1 VRLVLGRDVEVS
13 AWTRARIPHCHDWG
27 PCAAIGVADGNEEL
41 IAGVVFNNYHPH
53 YKSIEISTA
62 SSRKRWLTKSLI
74 TGIFAYPFAQL
85 GCQRVTAA
93 TPRNA
98 HTARQFLETFGFQ
111 PEGIVRLG
119 FGSQDALLFGLLA
132 SEWATHRYNLGRV
145 VDGQGRPHAADAA

>member
-1 VRLVLGRDVEVS
+1 MRLVLGQDQAVA
-13 AWTRARIPHCHDWG
+13 AWTKARIGHCNDWG
-27 PCAAIGVADGNEEL
+27 PYAAIGVADSGENL
-41 IAGVVFNNYHPH
+41 IAGVVYNNWHPH

-62 SSRKRWLTKSLI
+62 SDSRRWLTKSLI
-74 TGIFAYPFAQL
+74 TGIFAYPFMQL

-119 FGSQDALLFGLLA
+119 FGTQDAFIWGLLA

-145 VDGQGRPHAADAA
+145 VDEGRPHASDAP

>member
-1 VRLVLGRDVEVS
+1 MRLVLGQDERVAD
-13 AWTRARIPHCHDWG
+13 WTKARIPHAHSWG
-27 PCAAIGVADGNEEL
+27 AMAAIGVEDATGEL
-41 IAGVVFNNYHPH
+41 IAGVVFNNYRPE

-62 SSRKRWLTKSLI
+62 SSSARWLTKSLI
-74 TGIFAYPFAQL
+74 SGIFAYPFAQL

-98 HTARQFLETFGFQ
+98 HTARQFLETFGFI

-132 SEWATHRYNLGRV
+132 SEWASHRYNLARV
-145 VDGQGRPHAADAA
+145 VDEGRPHAADAA

>member
-1 VRLVLGRDVEVS
+1 MRLVLGRDREV
-13 AWTRARIPHCHDWG
+13 ADWTKARIPHAHEWG
-27 PCAAIGVADGNEEL
+27 PFSAIGVADESENL

-62 SSRKRWLTKSLI
+62 SSTRRWLTKSLI
-74 TGIFAYPFAQL
+74 TGISAYPFEQL

-119 FGSQDALLFGLLA
+119 FGSQDAHIFGLLA
-132 SEWATHRYNLGRV
+132 TEWAAHRYNLGRV
-145 VDGQGRPHAADAA
+145 VDEGLSVRSDAA